1 MAGVD
6 VLELVEAVRRS
17 GDAHRGMSAGER
29 ECAWALHLRSGLE
42 MRFRFLRF
50 ASRPPTDATRPAGR
64 GGSNSAGRNA
74 AIPPAWNPYAR
85 ERENAAA
92 PRHAWDPR
100 VMASRPGNV
109 ARAVEAAARDARR
122 EEERALARERA
133 ERIAAE
139 REGGRRADEDD
150 AAAFPSDEDAARVF
164 SFKGGPRSS
173 SAGAVARARR
183 RWAPGPD
190 GCDLRHVSA
199 GTLLPLRV
207 EPHALG
213 SVTTAYAADGS
224 KAARECPAHVVWY
237 AVPRTAARQLHE
249 FIREHLSSSTDPV
262 DGPRVLLHVASP
274 PPSATALDL
283 LDAGD
288 AWLDPDALAR
298 WNAGRS
304 AARRVPVTRH
314 VQRAGEHFVVD
325 PGAFAWGTCVAA
337 AWLATARW
345 TGAREWL
352 PRARE
357 MDKARAKIE
366 RAEELAME
374 QQVGGASGAV
384 FPGEAA
390 EKKGGKTEE
399 GNAVED
405 ARRRSLPSRLLS
417 RRPLLRPPDA
427 PPTFDHRADWGFAA
441 AGDDGETAERGGED
455 EKARARKGRRGGW
468 RRRGK
473 VEAEAFAAQFSAWT
487 LEARREEMDEEEKR
501 REKGAETGLGC
512 SSADE

>member
-1 MAGVD
+1 M
-6 VLELVEAVRRS
+6 
-17 GDAHRGMSAGER
+17 
-29 ECAWALHLRSGLE
+29 
-42 MRFRFLRF
+42 
-50 ASRPPTDATRPAGR
+50 
-64 GGSNSAGRNA
+64 
-74 AIPPAWNPYAR
+74 
-85 ERENAAA
+85 
-92 PRHAWDPR
+92 
-100 VMASRPGNV
+100 
-109 ARAVEAAARDARR
+109 
-122 EEERALARERA
+122 
-133 ERIAAE
+133 
-139 REGGRRADEDD
+139 
-150 AAAFPSDEDAARVF
+150 
-164 SFKGGPRSS
+164 
-173 SAGAVARARR
+173 ARARR

-249 FIREHLSSSTDPV
+249 FIREHLSSTTDHPV

-357 MDKARAKIE
+357 MDKARAKLE

-374 QQVGGASGAV
+374 QAGGTSGAV
-384 FPGEAA
+384 FPGEA
-390 EKKGGKTEE
+390 EKNGGKKTGE

-405 ARRRSLPSRLLS
+405 ARRRSFPSRLLS

-441 AGDDGETAERGGED
+441 AGDDGETAEERGGED

-473 VEAEAFAAQFSAWT
+473 VEAEAFAARFSAWT